1 MFQFATISYPTISFH
16 SIIIL
21 GSGSH
26 LGSVCIKI
34 NTKSIISL
42 KRRKKS
48 IPIKL
53 TLSQK
58 WNLKRK
64 QNKKFQAPKI
74 RVVSDTTWL
83 HHYLIPYSCYVIE
96 IKGFIC
102 VLAKN
107 LRWRQ
112 RQCILVSDE
121 CIYKYIYT
129 AIEQTQSLRSL
140 CSVVCWFDTIFVVGT
155 YLQQAAVLVFYFLIM
170 IISPLNGCIFL
181 IIMIL
186 SATYIFL
193 IP

>member
-1 MFQFATISYPTISFH
+1 MYTYSCQLKAVCSNKFFDVFQFATISYPTISFH

-64 QNKKFQAPKI
+64 QNKSSKLRKLGL
-74 RVVSDTTWL
+74 SDTTWL

-107 LRWRQ
+107 LPMM
-112 RQCILVSDE
+112 VE
-121 CIYKYIYT
+121 P
-129 AIEQTQSLRSL
+129 
-140 CSVVCWFDTIFVVGT
+140 VVVV
-155 YLQQAAVLVFYFLIM
+155 
-170 IISPLNGCIFL
+170 
-181 IIMIL
+181 
-186 SATYIFL
+186 
-193 IP
+193 

>member
-1 MFQFATISYPTISFH
+1 MKENPLHILHTLQHFFIFLSQKKIKIQNLNIIPYLSIYLYSCQLKAVVYSNNFFDVFQFATISYPTISFH

-64 QNKKFQAPKI
+64 QNKNSRLRKLGL
-74 RVVSDTTWL
+74 SNTT
-83 HHYLIPYSCYVIE
+83 
-96 IKGFIC
+96 
-102 VLAKN
+102 
-107 LRWRQ
+107 
-112 RQCILVSDE
+112 
-121 CIYKYIYT
+121 
-129 AIEQTQSLRSL
+129 
-140 CSVVCWFDTIFVVGT
+140 
-155 YLQQAAVLVFYFLIM
+155 
-170 IISPLNGCIFL
+170 
-181 IIMIL
+181 
-186 SATYIFL
+186 
-193 IP
+193 

>member
-1 MFQFATISYPTISFH
+1 MFTLQKWEVYAWWNDPEKWFKLPIWNPCSFFPYVLIYLFHLLEQFFFEQKLLNWDKWLPRYVIHCTITFVYIYSCQLKAVVYSNKFFDVFQFATISYPTISFH

-74 RVVSDTTWL
+74 RVVRY
-83 HHYLIPYSCYVIE
+83 YLT
-96 IKGFIC
+96 
-102 VLAKN
+102 L
-107 LRWRQ
+107 
-112 RQCILVSDE
+112 
-121 CIYKYIYT
+121 
-129 AIEQTQSLRSL
+129 SLSNTL
-140 CSVVCWFDTIFVVGT
+140 
-155 YLQQAAVLVFYFLIM
+155 
-170 IISPLNGCIFL
+170 
-181 IIMIL
+181 
-186 SATYIFL
+186 
-193 IP
+193 